1 MKKGMRV
8 SMYGKIG
15 TIGLTVLMVAFTIF
29 ALMRPDVGLTVIVI
43 WCLLMVIFK
52 LDILT
57 LEMMK
62 LAELN
67 KGK

>member
-1 MKKGMRV
+1 MKNGMKA
-8 SMYGKIG
+8 SMYGKVG
-15 TIGLTVLMVAFTIF
+15 TIGLTILMVAFTIF

-43 WCLLMVIFK
+43 WCLLMIIFK

-57 LEMMK
+57 LEMIK